1 MSVEFCAK
9 LQNFRANLRFGRIAL
24 SNGQSSVSRQDKDFV
39 LLSKIIVNSIL
50 IYNRVVE
57 F

>member
-1 MSVEFCAK
+1 MSVEFFAK